1 MECDAEES
9 ALLMIEVPLTLREMT
24 GAGAELFDE
33 MTKVGILS
41 GYVWVRGPVG
51 LPLAEPREACS

>member
-1 MECDAEES
+1 
-9 ALLMIEVPLTLREMT
+9 MIEVPLTLREMT